1 MKTLYY
7 QGFDASGNPSGNSV
21 DYTMSSSGSNG
32 SHRTTVRAILE
43 RNKTTNTFLPL
54 DQAYLIFNT
63 RIIDPPSV
71 ETPLS
76 GITKKYRT
84 QIFNINIENDHINC
98 MHQGLY
104 DTLMSSG
111 TLEYQVTSANG
122 RFKNVKRVVIDFNNY
137 NGLVAPN
144 PSAKDPAAEW
154 NLAPH
159 VVYNRRIKFY
169 SS

>member
-21 DYTMSSSGSNG
+21 DYTMSSTSSNG

-137 NGLVAPN
+137 NGLDA